1 MLLRNLHIAAAIIH
15 LTSAVLS
22 WVVHVD
28 MHSDIILPK
37 HVYSADPVKTVTSYE
52 PWIKTNAMV
61 WISVNELITMFSH
74 VVAIIYLMM
83 HNNSKEFENPR
94 RTVEYSITAALLQC
108 ALLLGAG
115 AVPAQDIIY
124 IIISN
129 VALQLLSIAMENNT
143 NRNWLL
149 GIGFLLLFSQM
160 QMILFNSLRIEGI
173 SLDYFILMGVFYVL
187 FYVAFGLLK
196 ILRIRDED
204 EIYVLMSVTS
214 KVVLSWILIGNIFE
228 GFKELGATT
237 DPDYTDL
244 DWRAIQ
250 LTITILGSVGLVLG
264 SYLIVN
270 RKVEYVPVSDSS
282 IVMTRGGGF
291 KNLRY

>member
-28 MHSDIILPK
+28 MYSDITLPK
-37 HVYSADPVKTVTSYE
+37 HEYSTNPVKTVTSYE
-52 PWIKTNAMV
+52 VWIKTNPMV
-61 WISVNELITMFSH
+61 WISVNELMTMFSH

-83 HNNSKEFENPR
+83 HNNNKGFENPR
-94 RTVEYSITAALLQC
+94 RAVEYSITAALLQC

-124 IIISN
+124 IILSN
-129 VALQLLSIAMENNT
+129 VALQLLSIAMDNNT

-149 GIGFLLLFSQM
+149 GIGFILLFSQM
-160 QMILFNSLRIEGI
+160 QMIVFNSLRIEGI
-173 SLDYFILMGVFYVL
+173 SLGYFILMGVFYVL
-187 FYVAFGLLK
+187 FYVAFGVLK
-196 ILRIRDED
+196 FFNVRDED

-228 GFKELGATT
+228 GYKELDATT
-237 DPDYTDL
+237 DPDYTNI

-250 LTITILGSVGLVLG
+250 LTVTILGSVGLSLG
-264 SYLIVN
+264 SYLIIN
-270 RKVEYVPVSDSS
+270 RKVESLDVGDSS
-282 IVMTRGGGF
+282 IVMVQGRGF